1 MDDCSAFGD
10 EYPVSAPPGGPDDG
24 AMQSILDG
32 VRYLYRK
39 SRHTSNPLA
48 ILCIFRDISDDEIV
62 AMAGTI
68 GAAVKISPLPEGGR
82 AMVEIREPDRLV
94 IAFRADTGI
103 GVPDEDRRRP
113 RDIVAEYLLRAC
125 YDYVVRQHSG
135 TDHGS
140 GHLRFIL
147 GKIGGCWIDGQMVA
161 RMRLRHDS
169 DIVQTGLMLRALD
182 IIDREVDDERV
193 LYAYVDLKGKPRRT
207 RELERK
213 TRFNDVFF
221 DVEFDPMV
229 TENDERGMW
238 LCFQEL
244 ISEGLLPDIW
254 FLKEVCLKVRRIPDL
269 GGQYAGMSK
278 LLIVKDYGAFVHE
291 YAHALDHHMGRLS
304 GKKDFAPILR
314 LYRSEFDRLGK
325 DRDDRSEDGY
335 YKGSNECF
343 ARCFEMYVM
352 RRHGACKLLR
362 HYYPEWA
369 YPEDP
374 NLAMMVDEY
383 FDRLCQGKR

>member
-10 EYPVSAPPGGPDDG
+10 EYPVDLPPGGPDDG

-39 SRHTSNPLA
+39 NRHTGNPLA
-48 ILCIFRDISDDEIV
+48 ILCIFRDMSDDELV
-62 AMAGTI
+62 SMAETA
-68 GAAVKISPLPEGGR
+68 GATVKMSTLSNDGR
-82 AMVEIREPDRLV
+82 VTVDIREPDRLV
-94 IAFRADTGI
+94 IDFDAATGI
-103 GVPDEDRRRP
+103 SVPDEDRRRP

-125 YDYVVRQHSG
+125 YDHVVRQHSG

-140 GHLRFIL
+140 GHLKFIL
-147 GKIGGCWIDGQMVA
+147 GRIGGCWMGERMVA
-161 RMRLRHDS
+161 RMQLRNDS
-169 DIVQTGLMLRALD
+169 DIVQTGLLLRALD
-182 IIDREVDDERV
+182 IIDRKVDDDRV

-238 LCFQEL
+238 LCFQDL
-244 ISEGLLPDIW
+244 LSEDLLPDIM

-269 GGQYAGMSK
+269 GGQYASVSK
-278 LLIVKDYGAFVHE
+278 LLIVRDYGSFVHE

-304 GKKDFAPILR
+304 GKKEFAPILA
-314 LYRSEFDRLGK
+314 LYRHEFDRLVK
-325 DRDDRSEDGY
+325 DLQSRPDSRY
-335 YKGSNECF
+335 YKDPMECF
-343 ARCFEMYVM
+343 ARCFEMHVM

-362 HYYPEWA
+362 PYWPEWA
-369 YPEDP
+369 YPGDP
-374 NLAMMVDEY
+374 KLAEMVDSY
-383 FDRLCQGKR
+383 FDGLCRGNL